1 MKLLQKE
8 IDALENGLLALA
20 ADVET
25 GLRKAVRAVEILDR
39 GLCDE
44 VIAGD
49 TFIDAAEVALEEECL
64 KILALYQPVA
74 IDLRKIVAVLKIN
87 NDLERIGD
95 YSVSIAK
102 RCDTLTRMPDAKAY
116 HNPHFPHL
124 VNAVTGL
131 LQRAIDSF
139 VRMDVALARR
149 VRLEEAETDTLRR
162 MVSNELT
169 EIVRKNTQ
177 AGIVEVA
184 LEHLR
189 VVRSLERIAD
199 HAVNIAE
206 DVIYMIDGT
215 VVRHKEEA

>member
-8 IDALENGLLALA
+8 IDTLENGLLALA
-20 ADVET
+20 ADVEA
-25 GLRKAVRAVEILDR
+25 GLRKAVRAVETLDR
-39 GLCDE
+39 TLCDE

-49 TFIDAAEVALEEECL
+49 ALIDEAEVALEEECL

-116 HNPHFPHL
+116 HNPRFPQL

-139 VRMDVALARR
+139 VRMDLALARR
-149 VRLEEAETDTLRR
+149 VRLEEAEADTLRR
-162 MVSNELT
+162 VISNEMT